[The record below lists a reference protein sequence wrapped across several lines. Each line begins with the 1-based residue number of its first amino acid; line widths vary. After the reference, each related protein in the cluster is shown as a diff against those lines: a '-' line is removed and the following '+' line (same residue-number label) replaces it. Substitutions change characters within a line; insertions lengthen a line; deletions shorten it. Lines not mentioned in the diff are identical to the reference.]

1 MSTTIDRKTVE
12 TGRSAGRRVSTE
24 IRESAT
30 SRPLGH
36 RALSAPRVTDVQAG
50 GSGNTAVLAPA
61 TGGTADRR
69 RFHVRALIV
78 LAMIAGALS
87 SALNGDY
94 ASATTSAT
102 LTVKPGAAA
111 DKAGDVSIGTGQLT
125 TSFLA
130 PSTNADFYAALE
142 MRSTSKGSYRAKVRL
157 LPNRTMSLS
166 IVRVNGTKETYLG
179 GRTLPYTYKVNQR
192 IFIQS
197 EIGGVS
203 PVVLKARSWAGGT
216 STPEWQ
222 SAAVDSSTSRHTSSA
237 PIRFWA
243 FLSSKAT
250 SSVKVPFSDLGGK
263 ATTVTP
269 IATPTP
275 TPTPTTQPTTA
286 PTTPAPT
293 TAPTTPAPTT
303 QPTTAPTPT
312 PTPSASTGKPSA
324 SSVGVPA
331 GVTLKRHDGNIT
343 ITQDG
348 THLNGLDIHG
358 FVDVKA
364 NNVKIT
370 NSIIRG
376 GKGTS
381 FRGLLMSLSK
391 TGLVIEDSEFKPEFQ
406 TVYLDGI
413 IAQNFTARRIH
424 VQGGVDNVKITGD
437 NSIITDSLLENTVY
451 YSSDPNQGGGPTHND
466 NIQIS
471 KGKNIVLQRN
481 TIRGAQTHTILGQA
495 AQGPTALKIDGNWLD
510 GAICGVKL
518 QIRNGYQLTGTVSN
532 NKFGPNR
539 VYSKC
544 KISVQNGISGVSAWG
559 NVMEMDGSN
568 ADTILREN

>member
-1 MSTTIDRKTVE
+1 MSTTIDRTTVA
-12 TGRSAGRRVSTE
+12 RRRVSP
-24 IRESAT
+24 ESPGPRT
-30 SRPLGH
+30 IGH
-36 RALSAPRVTDVQAG
+36 RALSAPRVTDLHDD
-50 GSGNTAVLAPA
+50 GNGHGVVPAAPA
-61 TGGTADRR
+61 GDNADRR

-78 LAMIAGALS
+78 LTMIAAALS

-102 LTVKPGAAA
+102 LTVKPGGAA
-111 DKAGDVSIGTGQLT
+111 DKAGDVSIANGQLT

-142 MRSTSKGSYRAKVRL
+142 MRSTTKGSYRAKVRL
-157 LPNRTMSLS
+157 LPNRTMSLQ
-166 IVRVNGTKETYLG
+166 IVRVNGGKETYLA
-179 GRTLPYTYKVNQR
+179 GRTLPYTYRVNQR

-197 EIGGVS
+197 QIGGIS
-203 PVVLKARSWAGGT
+203 PVMLKARAWPGGT
-216 STPEWQ
+216 TSPEWQ
-222 SAAVDSSTSRHTSSA
+222 SAAVDSSTSRHTAGA

-243 FLSSKAT
+243 FLSSKA
-250 SSVKVPFSDLGGK
+250 SSAERVPFSDLGGK
-263 ATTVTP
+263 AMSVTP
-269 IATPTP
+269 IVPTTPAPAPTP
-275 TPTPTTQPTTA
+275 TAAPTTPAPAPTPKPTTAPTTPA

-293 TAPTTPAPTT
+293 TAPTTHPT
-303 QPTTAPTPT
+303 AGA
-312 PTPSASTGKPSA
+312 SAGKPSA

-331 GVTLKRHDGNIT
+331 GVTLKRHDGNLT

-348 THLNGLDIHG
+348 TRINGLDIHG

-376 GKGTS
+376 GKGTT
-381 FRGLLMSLSK
+381 FRGLLNSLSK

-437 NSIITDSLLENTVY
+437 NSIITDSLLENTVHY
-451 YSSDPNQGGGPTHND
+451 ASDPNQGGGATHND

-471 KGKNIVLQRN
+471 KGRNIVLQRN
-481 TIRGAQTHTILGQA
+481 TIRGSQTHTILGQA
-495 AQGPTALKIDGNWLD
+495 AHGPTALKIDGNWLD
-510 GAICGVKL
+510 GAICNVKL
-518 QIRNGYQLTGTVSN
+518 QVRNGHQLTGTVSN

-539 VYSKC
+539 VWQRC
-544 KISVQNGISGVSAWG
+544 RISVQNGITGVNAFG
-559 NVMEMDGSN
+559 NVMEMDGVN
-568 ADTILREN
+568 ADTLLREN